1 MFTDN
6 EEAGYLQRRVDVSL
20 GMARAAAGDCARM
33 AHEALAAG
41 YGRRLAAL
49 RRIPQPR
56 PSPASPEAAGKIG
69 VLRTP
74 ARATGLLVGA

>member
-1 MFTDN
+1 MLPPVNEGTTMFTDN
-6 EEAGYLQRRVDVSL
+6 DEAGYLQRRIDVSL

-33 AHEALAAG
+33 AHEGLAAG

-56 PSPASPEAAGKIG
+56 QLPASP
-69 VLRTP
+69 P
-74 ARATGLLVGA
+74 APATLSSFA